1 MTIGSVA
8 ALGLT
13 RLLDGMLF
21 GVSAT
26 DPIAFASVIAVT
38 LTAVL
43 AATLVPARRALKVA
57 PVEALRAD

>member
-1 MTIGSVA
+1 VTIGSLG

-21 GVSAT
+21 GVSAV
-26 DPIAFASVIAVT
+26 DPIAFAGVITLT

-43 AATLVPARRALKVA
+43 AATWVPARRAVKVA